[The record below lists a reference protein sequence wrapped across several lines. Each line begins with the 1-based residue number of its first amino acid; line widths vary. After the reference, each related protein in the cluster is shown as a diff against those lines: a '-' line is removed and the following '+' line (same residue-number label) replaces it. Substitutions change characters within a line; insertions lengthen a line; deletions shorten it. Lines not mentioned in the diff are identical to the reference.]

1 MFDLFGN
8 IQEQQEAIAKK
19 LKEVEIEHSSNDKLV
34 SLKINANKEVLDFSI
49 NVEDVK
55 DLDIAQ
61 LEDQLIVTLN
71 EAFEK
76 ANLEAEKVSNAAIN
90 DILPGGLGGLGGLFG
105 Q

>member
-19 LKEVEIEHSSNDKLV
+19 LKEVEISHSSNDHLI
-34 SLKINANKEVLDFSI
+34 SLKINANKEILDVSI
-49 NVEDVK
+49 NATAMKDV
-55 DLDIAQ
+55 DSAQ

-76 ANLEAEKVSNAAIN
+76 ANIEAEKVSREAIN